1 MKRIQISDSLSA
13 TAGAAVNTKNFDLEQ
28 YRKLSIMVVPDDT
41 HVFSAKITWASDITG
56 SANMVQDSVISS
68 ASQGNVISSLI
79 DAKADLAS
87 IEITNGDSVAHTYN
101 VYVFAQ
107 E

>member
-1 MKRIQISDSLSA
+1 MKRIQISDSLSVA
-13 TAGAAVNTKNFDLEQ
+13 AGAAVETKNFDLEQ
-28 YRKLSIMVVPDDT
+28 YRKLSVMVIPNAT
-41 HVFSAKITWASDITG
+41 HIFSVKINWANDITG
-56 SANMVQDSVISS
+56 GAVQESVISS
-68 ASQGNVISSLI
+68 ASQGDVISSLI

-87 IEITNGDSVAHTYN
+87 VEITNGDSAAHTYD